1 LTKEEEQI
9 LIGCKKGKKQAQYQF
24 YELFKKLVF
33 SVAMRYAKDVPEAQ
47 DIMQDSFVNLYR
59 DLYQYEPT
67 GALGGWV
74 RRVTVNTALMHLRK
88 KRMLFSDVE
97 IHTLAEHRQGQDDIL
112 SNIGAKEIMKMVQEL
127 PDGYRVVFNLYVV
140 EGFTHK
146 EIGEQLKIS
155 ENTSKS
161 QLSRAKKMLRGVLEK
176 SLTE

>member
-1 LTKEEEQI
+1 
-9 LIGCKKGKKQAQYQF
+9 
-24 YELFKKLVF
+24 
-33 SVAMRYAKDVPEAQ
+33 
-47 DIMQDSFVNLYR
+47 
-59 DLYQYEPT
+59 
-67 GALGGWV
+67 
-74 RRVTVNTALMHLRK
+74 
-88 KRMLFSDVE
+88 
-97 IHTLAEHRQGQDDIL
+97 LAEHRQGQDDIL